1 MSNSKQ
7 FPSGFAG
14 KWIAKLKG
22 KIVGQGGSPKQAFRS
37 AQRSRHKEIP
47 EISYIPMKNELT
59 FSPLI
64 KQIAD
69 LLPRIK
75 EIYLVGGAV
84 RDSILQI
91 KSKDLDFT
99 LKGDALRIARKVAN
113 SLNGSYY
120 RMDDEHQTGRVIL
133 IEDDGS
139 RTIMDFSKFR
149 GDDVEADLNKRDFTI
164 NSMAINIHSPN
175 ELIDP
180 LGGLADLQ
188 GKRLKM
194 CSTNSFTD
202 DPVRIYR
209 AIRMAARYQLKI
221 ESDTKTTLKA
231 AINLLDKP
239 SIERLRDELFKI
251 LESPKPATSLIALD
265 MLKALE
271 FTLPEISQLKNV
283 EAEYPH
289 TMNGWD
295 HSLQTI
301 RTLEEILILL
311 DVGFMPDNES
321 GGNLISGL
329 ISHQFGRYRKNFN
342 QHFSTTLS
350 TERSILSLI
359 NFSALYHDIAKIEL
373 ENITEDGKT
382 RYPGH
387 EETGASITKKRAQE
401 LRLSN
406 SEAQRIWSIVHHH
419 GRIRPFSREDR
430 IPTALDAYRFFLSAD
445 ESGVD
450 VILLS
455 IADLIA
461 TYGSALPQDKIGAH
475 IAVCRVLLEYYWET
489 PEKINPPEIINGRV
503 LMRKLRLTPGPLIGK
518 LLSAIRE
525 AQVLEEISTEKDA
538 LKFSKAYIE
547 DIT

>member
-1 MSNSKQ
+1 MSNNKQ
-7 FPSGFAG
+7 FPSGFTG
-14 KWIAKLKG
+14 KWIAKLRG
-22 KIVGQGGSPKQAFRS
+22 KIVGQGGSPKQAFHS
-37 AQRSRHKEIP
+37 AQRNRHKEIP
-47 EISYIPMKNELT
+47 EISYIPMEKEFA

-64 KQIAD
+64 KEISK
-69 LLPRIK
+69 LLPRVK

-84 RDSILQI
+84 RDAILQ
-91 KSKDLDFT
+91 KESKDLDFT

-113 SLNGSYY
+113 SLKGSYY

-133 IEDDGS
+133 TDDDGS
-139 RTIMDFSKFR
+139 RTVLDFSKFR
-149 GDDVEADLNKRDFTI
+149 GTDIEADLNLRDFTI
-164 NSMAINIHSPN
+164 NSMAVNIHSPN

-194 CSTNSFTD
+194 CGSNSFSD

-209 AIRMAARYQLKI
+209 AIRMAACYQLKMDA
-221 ESDTKTTLKA
+221 DTKSALKA
-231 AINLLDKP
+231 SVPLLDQP
-239 SIERLRDELFKI
+239 SIERVRDELFKI

-265 MLKALE
+265 MLKALK
-271 FTLPEISQLKNV
+271 FTLPEIGKLKNV
-283 EAEYPH
+283 KAAYPH
-289 TMNGWD
+289 AMNGWE

-301 RTLEEILILL
+301 RTLEEILLLL
-311 DVGFMPDNES
+311 DVGFRPDNES

-329 ISHQFGRYRKNFN
+329 ISHQFGRYRENFY
-342 QHFSTTLS
+342 QHFSTNLS
-350 TERSILSLI
+350 TDRSLLSLL
-359 NFSALYHDIAKIEL
+359 NFSALYHDISKTEL
-373 ENITEDGKT
+373 ESITEEGKT

-387 EETGASITKKRAQE
+387 EEAGANIAKKRTQK

-406 SEAQRIWSIVHHH
+406 NESQRIWSIVHHH
-419 GRIRPFSREDR
+419 GRIRPFSRED
-430 IPTALDAYRFFLSAD
+430 IVPTALDAYRFFLSAD

-455 IADLIA
+455 LADLIA

-489 PEKINPPEIINGRV
+489 PEKINPPEIIDGRV
-503 LMRKLRLTPGPLIGK
+503 LMRKLRLTPGPLIGN

-525 AQVLEEISTEKDA
+525 AQVIEEISTEKDA
-538 LKFSKAYIE
+538 LAFAKEFIE
-547 DIT
+547 KTS